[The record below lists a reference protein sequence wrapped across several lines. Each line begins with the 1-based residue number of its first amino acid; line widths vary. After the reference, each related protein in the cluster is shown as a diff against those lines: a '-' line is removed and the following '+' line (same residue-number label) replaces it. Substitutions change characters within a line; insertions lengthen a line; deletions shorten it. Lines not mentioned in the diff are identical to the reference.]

1 MGYCRLQTGMR
12 AWGSSHQPQQE
23 NIMSKIVSKQ
33 SAGDLNDLLD
43 EREIIIE
50 DIGKLKGRQ
59 SSVEHKVKRRLI
71 QTQQTDLLS
80 VNWSRLNRSHR
91 R

>member
-1 MGYCRLQTGMR
+1 M
-12 AWGSSHQPQQE
+12 E
-23 NIMSKIVSKQ
+23 KKISKQ
-33 SAGDLNDLLD
+33 STGDLNDLLD

-59 SSVEHKVKRRLI
+59 CNVEHKVKRRLI